1 MAKNWQKQSLTW
13 GKRLVLVVV
22 IMIAVGYGVMGLA
35 ERSPDALRL
44 GLEDYISKLSGHR
57 GEITDLTEA
66 SLRPDVRFN
75 MLGIN
80 IRDWEDKDKIYLHA
94 DSAYVAIPL
103 VRMMAGSA
111 YYAALQVK
119 GLDIATGYVLPKKL
133 HLDFSGITDPDP
145 ATSSP
150 QFVAEGNYNGQDVLA
165 TMEMTRK
172 QTKKGPLYGFS
183 NNSLTTLKIG
193 KTEVEGLLVRHFS
206 SVSFESARLK
216 REDVSI
222 GFSAEDIE
230 KNPLKSAIKGSIAGL
245 DFNGLLTED
254 GDNIVLKITP
264 EPSDKAGLAA
274 LKSLSDSVLAD
285 IGLAGPDSK
294 VRVEIEGSPATTTI
308 SETPLKKEEK

>member
-13 GKRLVLVVV
+13 GKRLVLVLV
-22 IMIAVGYGVMGLA
+22 IMTGIGYGVMGLA

-44 GLEDYISKLSGHR
+44 GLEDYISKLSGYR

-66 SLRPDVRFN
+66 KLRPDVRFN

-80 IRDWEDKDKIYLHA
+80 IRDWDDKDKVYLHA

-103 VRMMAGSA
+103 LRMMFGSA
-111 YYAALQVK
+111 NYAALEVK
-119 GLDIATGYVLPKKL
+119 GVDIATGYFLPQKL
-133 HLDFSGITDPDP
+133 HLDFAGITDPQP

-172 QTKKGPLYGFS
+172 QTKKGPLYGFANS
-183 NNSLTTLKIG
+183 SLTTLKIG
-193 KTEVEGLLVRHFS
+193 KTEIEGLVVRHFS
-206 SVSFESARLK
+206 SVSLESARLK

-222 GFSAEDIE
+222 GFTAEDIE
-230 KNPLKSAIKGSIAGL
+230 KDPLKSAIKGSIDGL

-264 EPSDKAGLAA
+264 SSTDTTRLAA
-274 LKSLSDSVLAD
+274 LKSLSDAVLSD
-285 IGLAGPDSK
+285 LGLAGTDSK
-294 VRVEIEGSPATTTI
+294 VRVEIEGLPATTTI